1 MLITILRTLLIY
13 FIIIF
18 AMRLMGKKQLGELQ
32 PSELVSTIL
41 ISNLASISIESTE
54 LPMLNSIVPVLLIV
68 CLEILISSLGVR
80 FHSFSTLITG
90 RPKVIIR
97 DGVIDQGILK
107 ELRFTVDD
115 LLEALRGKEV
125 FSLEEVKFAV
135 VETNGTINLYRTS
148 SASPVTRGDM
158 KIDTAAQKPRIPVIL
173 SGEVNAS
180 ALHYCEKD
188 EKWLD
193 KVLKKENTSPREVL
207 VLLCDDTQKYELI
220 KKEKSG
226 KAAL

>member
-1 MLITILRTLLIY
+1 MISSVVRTVLVYLAVVV
-13 FIIIF
+13 
-18 AMRLMGKKQLGELQ
+18 AMRLMGKRQLGELQ

-115 LLEALRGKEV
+115 LLEKFRENAGKTLDNDRILL
-125 FSLEEVKFAV
+125 SK
-135 VETNGTINLYRTS
+135 VE
-148 SASPVTRGDM
+148 
-158 KIDTAAQKPRIPVIL
+158 Q
-173 SGEVNAS
+173 
-180 ALHYCEKD
+180 
-188 EKWLD
+188 
-193 KVLKKENTSPREVL
+193 
-207 VLLCDDTQKYELI
+207 
-220 KKEKSG
+220 
-226 KAAL
+226 